1 MKRILLIT
9 LSLVIT
15 NVLLAQSWKDKLNRA
30 GDLINQKLDD
40 KINQKIDEGIDNGF
54 NQLDSLFSREKQQN
68 THQESKQI
76 SDNEETTTSLTE
88 SENNDFSN
96 NEIVLSS
103 NIKSEADKEKME
115 NLIRKESG
123 VNNVSI
129 DTDTGKIYI
138 NCTPSLKNEIIALI
152 KNNGFKITNTKN

>member
-1 MKRILLIT
+1 M
-9 LSLVIT
+9 VIT
-15 NVLLAQSWKDKLNRA
+15 NVVLAQSWKDKLNRA

-40 KINQKIDEGIDNGF
+40 KINQKIDEGIDNGI
-54 NQLDSLFSREKQQN
+54 NQLDSLFSGEKQQN
-68 THQESKQI
+68 THQESKQN
-76 SDNEETTTSLTE
+76 SNSEETSNSLTE

-103 NIKSEADKEKME
+103 NIISEADKEKME
-115 NLIRKESG
+115 NLIRKENG

-138 NCTPSLKNEIIALI
+138 NCIPSLKNEIIALI
-152 KNNGFKITNTKN
+152 KNNGFKITNTKD